1 MDLLRT
7 ETLADLTEN
16 AKKRNEASMSVLNDF
31 TDDFLQAAKE
41 AHTYRTMRHICTPE
55 ASHVEI
61 IEAAQT
67 GATSGTKFARDV
79 LLLASN
85 SYLDLCNEPEL
96 KQAAAEAVLKWGTGS
111 GGARLT
117 TGNKTPHEELENTLA
132 HFKGEE
138 AAITFATGYMANVG
152 TISALASKQVYKAGS
167 KNAAGVIRAD
177 DEQSECIVFSD
188 ELNHAS
194 IIDGIRLSK
203 AKCYVYKHNDMVDLQ
218 RAIGEA
224 RAAFTG
230 DVRKLI
236 VTDAVFSMD
245 GDLANLPELQ
255 KIAKANN
262 CLLMI
267 DEAHSTGVLGKTGRG
282 LAEHFNDKGIP
293 CDHADVTLGTM
304 SKAIGC
310 EGGFV
315 VGKKSLIEFLKNK
328 ARSFIFSTSMSPAMA
343 QAACNN
349 LKFIEQHPE
358 RVQQLQKN
366 VMFFCEALEKAGV
379 CTNRFGRLSDLG
391 EARLSDLGEA
401 GLSDLEKS
409 KSVYLEQHSAIVP
422 IVIGDEAAALNAS
435 AKLQEMGILIPA
447 IRYPTVAKGQARLRA
462 SIMATH
468 THKDLLLAANAIADV
483 LKN

>member
-1 MDLLRT
+1 
-7 ETLADLTEN
+7 
-16 AKKRNEASMSVLNDF
+16 MSVLNNF

-41 AHTYRTMRHICTPE
+41 AHTYRSMRHICTPE

-61 IEAAQT
+61 VESAKT
-67 GATSGTKFARDV
+67 RDV

-117 TGNKTPHEELENTLA
+117 TGNKTPHEDLETALA
-132 HFKGEE
+132 RFKGEE

-152 TISALASKQVYKAGS
+152 TISALASKQ
-167 KNAAGVIRAD
+167 IRATCV
-177 DEQSECIVFSD
+177 SECIVFSD

-203 AKCYVYKHNDMVDLQ
+203 AKCYVYKHNDMADLQ
-218 RAIGEA
+218 RVIEVA
-224 RAAFTG
+224 RAEHSTKNESSEQFATT
-230 DVRKLI
+230 RHLI

-293 CDHADVTLGTM
+293 CEHADVTVGTL
-304 SKAIGC
+304 SKSVGC

-315 VGKKSLIEFLKNK
+315 VGSRQLIEFLKNK
-328 ARSFIFSTSMSPAMA
+328 ARSFIFTTAMSPATA

-358 RVQQLQKN
+358 RVQQLQDN
-366 VMFFCEALEKAGV
+366 VKFFCDALVKAGAV
-379 CTNRFGRLSDLG
+379 SSISQLDTC
-391 EARLSDLGEA
+391 E
-401 GLSDLEKS
+401 
-409 KSVYLEQHSAIVP
+409 SAIVP
-422 IVIGDEAAALNAS
+422 IIIGDEAKALAASAAL
-435 AKLQEMGILIPA
+435 QEQGILIPA

-468 THKDLLLAANAIADV
+468 SKEELQMAADAISEI
-483 LKN
+483 LKC

>member
-1 MDLLRT
+1 
-7 ETLADLTEN
+7 
-16 AKKRNEASMSVLNDF
+16 MSVLNEF

-55 ASHVEI
+55 ASHVKI
-61 IEAAQT
+61 VDSAQT
-67 GATSGTKFARDV
+67 REVF
-79 LLLASN
+79 LLASN

-117 TGNKTPHEELENTLA
+117 TGNKTPHEELETELA
-132 HFKGEE
+132 KFKGEE

-152 TISALASKQVYKAGS
+152 TISALASKQIYKAGS
-167 KNAAGVIRAD
+167 KNAAGVIRAT

-203 AKCYVYKHNDMVDLQ
+203 AKCYVYKHNDMADLQ
-218 RAIGEA
+218 RVIDEA
-224 RAAFTG
+224 HAAFTG

-236 VTDAVFSMD
+236 ITDAVFSMD

-282 LAEHFNDKGIP
+282 LAEHFNDMGIP

-366 VMFFCEALEKAGV
+366 VMFFCDALEKAGV

-391 EARLSDLGEA
+391 EVRLSDLET
-401 GLSDLEKS
+401 S

-422 IVIGDEAAALNAS
+422 VVIGDEAAALNAS

-468 THKDLLLAANAIADV
+468 THEDLLLAANAIADV